1 MKKIV
6 LFCCIGMSTNLLV
19 NKMKE
24 VAKEEGLECE
34 IIAYPVSESYNVG
47 KDADIVLLGPQVR
60 YNLAN
65 IQKQFPGIPVEVID
79 MVAYGMMDGK
89 KVIAQIQKALAL

>member
-6 LFCCIGMSTNLLV
+6 ILCFIGMSTSLLV

-24 VAKEEGLECE
+24 AALEENFECVIEAFPVAD
-34 IIAYPVSESYNVG
+34 SNTVG

-60 YNLAN
+60 FNLAN
-65 IQKQFPGIPVEVID
+65 IQKQFPGKPVEAID
-79 MVAYGMMDGK
+79 MVTYGMLDGK
-89 KVIAQIQKALAL
+89 KVIGQVKKALGL

>member
-6 LFCCIGMSTNLLV
+6 LLCCIGMSTNLLV

-24 VAKEEGLECE
+24 VAKEEGFDCE
-34 IIAYPVSESYNVG
+34 IEAFPVGDSNNVG

-65 IQKQFPGIPVEVID
+65 IQKQFPGKPVEAID

-89 KVIAQIQKALAL
+89 KVIAQVKKALGL

>member
-6 LFCCIGMSTNLLV
+6 LLCVVGMSTNLLV

-24 VAKEEGLECE
+24 VATEEGFDCQIE
-34 IIAYPVSESYNVG
+34 AFPVSEYNTVW
-47 KDADIVLLGPQVR
+47 KDADFVLLGPQVR
-60 YNLAN
+60 YNLTN
-65 IQKQFPGIPVEVID
+65 IQKQYPGKPVEVID

-89 KVIAQIQKALAL
+89 KVIAQVKKALGL

>member
-6 LFCCIGMSTNLLV
+6 MLCCIGMSTNLLV

-24 VAKEEGLECE
+24 AAKEEGFECE
-34 IIAYPVSESYNVG
+34 IEAYPVSESSNVG

-60 YNLAN
+60 YNLSHV
-65 IQKQFPGIPVEVID
+65 QKQFPDKPVEAID

-89 KVIAQIQKALAL
+89 KVIAQVKKALGL